1 MTLAEV
7 TICKIEKVLFFCKQ
21 ERNLQIQK
29 SSFLQMRFSDFTQ
42 HSKGR
47 SSLVQSM
54 LQFNSLK
61 SVCSTQGHI
70 SLVLTATLAIGL
82 GGLIVIIFLGI
93 AVIKV
98 GKLIAIIKT
107 N

>member
-1 MTLAEV
+1 
-7 TICKIEKVLFFCKQ
+7 
-21 ERNLQIQK
+21 
-29 SSFLQMRFSDFTQ
+29 MRFYVFPQ

-47 SSLVQSM
+47 FSLVHFM
-54 LQFNSLK
+54 LQLNSLNN
-61 SVCSTQGHI
+61 VWSTQGRI
-70 SLVLTATLAIGL
+70 SLATLAIGL
-82 GGLIVIIFLGI
+82 GALVVIIFLGI

>member
-1 MTLAEV
+1 
-7 TICKIEKVLFFCKQ
+7 
-21 ERNLQIQK
+21 
-29 SSFLQMRFSDFTQ
+29 MRFYDFPQ

-47 SSLVQSM
+47 FSLVQFM

-70 SLVLTATLAIGL
+70 SLGLTATLAIGL

-98 GKLIAIIKT
+98 GKLIAIMKT